1 MFGSVIDPV
10 FGERG
15 RGIVVSS
22 VDVRVAKFSK
32 RESRGEMLLKIENLR
47 VEIDGQEI
55 VKGLDLEVGEG
66 EIHAIMGPNGSGK
79 STLANVLMGH
89 PRYDVTGGS
98 IEFRGQD
105 VFELEADERAKA
117 GMFLAFQYPSEV
129 PGVSVAN
136 FLRTAVNAVREDELS
151 IMEMYKLLQAKMKIM
166 QMDPKFA
173 ERYLNEGFSGGEKKR
188 NEILQMLMLE
198 PKLAIMDETD
208 SGLDI
213 DALQVVAKGVNELRG
228 PEFSAVIITHYNRIL
243 RYIEPDH
250 IHVMLDGRIVT
261 SGGKELALELEDKGY
276 DWVRQEFGAGTQ
288 S

>member
-1 MFGSVIDPV
+1 M
-10 FGERG
+10 
-15 RGIVVSS
+15 
-22 VDVRVAKFSK
+22 
-32 RESRGEMLLKIENLR
+32 LKIENLR
-47 VEIDGQEI
+47 AEIDGQEI
-55 VKGLDLEVGEG
+55 IKGLDLEVGKG

-79 STLANVLMGH
+79 STLSNVLMGH
-89 PRYDVTGGS
+89 PRYEVTGGS
-98 IEFRGQD
+98 VTFQD
-105 VFELEADERAKA
+105 EDVLEMEPDERAKL

-136 FLRTAVNAVREDELS
+136 FLRTAVNSVREEELS
-151 IMEMYKLLQAKMKIM
+151 PMEMFRLIQDKMRVM

-228 PEFSAVIITHYNRIL
+228 PEFSAVIITHYQRIL

-250 IHVMLDGRIVT
+250 VHVMLDGRIVT

-276 DWVRQEFGAGTQ
+276 EWVRQEFGAGAQ

>member
-1 MFGSVIDPV
+1 M
-10 FGERG
+10 
-15 RGIVVSS
+15 
-22 VDVRVAKFSK
+22 
-32 RESRGEMLLKIENLR
+32 LKIENLR
-47 VEIDGQEI
+47 AEIDGQEI
-55 VKGLDLEVGEG
+55 VKGLDLEVGKG

-79 STLANVLMGH
+79 STLSNVLMGH
-89 PRYDVTGGS
+89 PRYEVTGGS
-98 IEFRGQD
+98 ITFQGED
-105 VFELEADERAKA
+105 VLEMEADERAKL

-136 FLRTAVNAVREDELS
+136 FLRTAVNSVREEELS
-151 IMEMYKLLQAKMKIM
+151 PMEMFRLIQDKMKVM

-213 DALQVVAKGVNELRG
+213 DALQVVSKGVNELRG
-228 PEFSAVIITHYNRIL
+228 PEFSAVIITHYQRIL

-250 IHVMLDGRIVT
+250 VHVMLDGRLVT
-261 SGGKELALELEDKGY
+261 SGGKELALDLEDKGY
-276 DWVRQEFGAGTQ
+276 DWVRQEFGSAAQ

>member
-1 MFGSVIDPV
+1 M
-10 FGERG
+10 
-15 RGIVVSS
+15 
-22 VDVRVAKFSK
+22 
-32 RESRGEMLLKIENLR
+32 LKIEDLH

-55 VKGLDLEVGEG
+55 VKGLDLEVGKG

-89 PRYDVTGGS
+89 PRYEVTGGS
-98 IEFRGQD
+98 ITFQGED
-105 VFELEADERAKA
+105 VFELEPDERAKL

-136 FLRTAVNAVREDELS
+136 FLRTAVNSVREEELS
-151 IMEMYKLLQAKMKIM
+151 PMEMYRLLQEKMGIM

-188 NEILQMLMLE
+188 NEILQMLMLD

-213 DALQVVAKGVNELRG
+213 DALQVVAKGVNEIRG
-228 PEFSAVIITHYNRIL
+228 PEFSAVVITHYSRIL
-243 RYIEPDH
+243 RYITPDH
-250 IHVMLDGRIVT
+250 VHVMLDGRIVT
-261 SGGKELALELEDKGY
+261 SGGKELADQLEDKGY
-276 DWVRQEFGAGTQ
+276 DWVRQEFGAGAQ

>member
-1 MFGSVIDPV
+1 M
-10 FGERG
+10 
-15 RGIVVSS
+15 
-22 VDVRVAKFSK
+22 
-32 RESRGEMLLKIENLR
+32 LKIENLQ

-55 VKGLDLEVGEG
+55 VKGLDLEVGKG

-79 STLANVLMGH
+79 RTLANVLMGH
-89 PRYDVTGGS
+89 PRYEVTGGS
-98 IEFRGQD
+98 ITFEGED
-105 VFELEADERAKA
+105 VFELEPDERAKL

-136 FLRTAVNAVREDELS
+136 FLRTAVNSVREEELNP
-151 IMEMYKLLQAKMKIM
+151 MEMYRLIQEKMSIM

-198 PKLAIMDETD
+198 PTLAIMDETD

-228 PEFSAVIITHYNRIL
+228 PEFSAIIITHYQRIL

-250 IHVMLDGRIVT
+250 VHVMLDGRLVT
-261 SGGKELALELEDKGY
+261 SGGKELADDLEEKGY
-276 DWVRQEFGAGTQ
+276 EWVRQEFGAGAQ

>member
-1 MFGSVIDPV
+1 M
-10 FGERG
+10 
-15 RGIVVSS
+15 
-22 VDVRVAKFSK
+22 
-32 RESRGEMLLKIENLR
+32 LKIEDLH

-55 VKGLDLEVGEG
+55 VKGLDLEVGQG

-89 PRYDVTGGS
+89 PRYEVTGGS
-98 IEFRGQD
+98 ITFQGED
-105 VFELEADERAKA
+105 VFELEPDERAKL

-136 FLRTAVNAVREDELS
+136 FLRTAVNSVREEELS
-151 IMEMYKLLQAKMKIM
+151 PMEMYRLIQEKMGIM

-188 NEILQMLMLE
+188 NEILQMLMLD

-228 PEFSAVIITHYNRIL
+228 PEFTAVVITHYQRIL

-250 IHVMLDGRIVT
+250 VHVMLDGRIVT
-261 SGGKELALELEDKGY
+261 SGGKELAEQLEDKGY
-276 DWVRQEFGAGTQ
+276 EWVRQEFGAGTQ

>member
-1 MFGSVIDPV
+1 M
-10 FGERG
+10 
-15 RGIVVSS
+15 
-22 VDVRVAKFSK
+22 
-32 RESRGEMLLKIENLR
+32 LKIENLQ

-55 VKGLDLEVGEG
+55 VKGLDLEVNKG

-89 PRYDVTGGS
+89 PRYEVTGGS
-98 IEFRGQD
+98 VTFQGED
-105 VFELEADERAKA
+105 VFELEPDERARL

-136 FLRTAVNAVREDELS
+136 FLRTAVNSVREEDLS
-151 IMEMYKLLQAKMKIM
+151 AMEMYRLIQDKMKIM
-166 QMDPKFA
+166 QMDPRFA

-188 NEILQMLMLE
+188 NEILQMLMLD

-228 PEFSAVIITHYNRIL
+228 PEFSAVIITHYQRIL

-250 IHVMLDGRIVT
+250 VHVMLDGRLVT
-261 SGGKELALELEDKGY
+261 SGGKELALDLEDKGY
-276 DWVRQEFGAGTQ
+276 EWVRQEFGAELGKG
-288 S
+288 

>member
-1 MFGSVIDPV
+1 
-10 FGERG
+10 
-15 RGIVVSS
+15 
-22 VDVRVAKFSK
+22 
-32 RESRGEMLLKIENLR
+32 
-47 VEIDGQEI
+47 
-55 VKGLDLEVGEG
+55 
-66 EIHAIMGPNGSGK
+66 MGPNGSGK
-79 STLANVLMGH
+79 STLSNVLMGH
-89 PRYDVTGGS
+89 PRYEVTGGS
-98 IEFRGQD
+98 VTFRGED
-105 VFELEADERAKA
+105 VFELEPDERAKL

-136 FLRTAVNAVREDELS
+136 FLRTAVNSVREKELS
-151 IMEMYKLLQAKMKIM
+151 PMEMYRLLQEKMRIM

-188 NEILQMLMLE
+188 NEILQMLMLN

-228 PEFSAVIITHYNRIL
+228 PEFSAVIITHYQRIL

-250 IHVMLDGRIVT
+250 VHVMLDGRIVT
-261 SGGKELALELEDKGY
+261 SGAKELADELEDKGY
-276 DWVRQEFGAGTQ
+276 DWVRQEFGSAAQ

>member
-1 MFGSVIDPV
+1 M
-10 FGERG
+10 
-15 RGIVVSS
+15 
-22 VDVRVAKFSK
+22 
-32 RESRGEMLLKIENLR
+32 LKIENLR

-89 PRYDVTGGS
+89 PRYEVTGGS
-98 IEFRGQD
+98 ITFRGED
-105 VFELEADERAKA
+105 VFELEPDERAKL

-136 FLRTAVNAVREDELS
+136 FLRTAVNSVREEELS
-151 IMEMYKLLQAKMKIM
+151 PMDMYRLIQEKMKIM

-213 DALQVVAKGVNELRG
+213 DALQVVSKGVNELRG
-228 PEFSAVIITHYNRIL
+228 PEFSAVIITHYQRIL
-243 RYIEPDH
+243 RYIEPDRV
-250 IHVMLDGRIVT
+250 HVMLEGRIVT
-261 SGGKELALELEDKGY
+261 SGGKDLANELEDKGY
-276 DWVRQEFGAGTQ
+276 EWVRQEFGAGAQ

>member
-1 MFGSVIDPV
+1 M
-10 FGERG
+10 
-15 RGIVVSS
+15 
-22 VDVRVAKFSK
+22 
-32 RESRGEMLLKIENLR
+32 LKIESLH

-89 PRYDVTGGS
+89 PRYEVTGGS
-98 IEFRGQD
+98 ITFRGAD
-105 VFELEADERAKA
+105 VFELEPDERAKL

-136 FLRTAVNAVREDELS
+136 FLRTAVNSVREEELS
-151 IMEMYKLLQAKMKIM
+151 PMDMYRLIQEKMKIM

-213 DALQVVAKGVNELRG
+213 DALQVVSKGVNELRG
-228 PEFSAVIITHYNRIL
+228 PEFSAVIITHYQRIL
-243 RYIEPDH
+243 RYIEPDRV
-250 IHVMLDGRIVT
+250 HVMLDGRIVT
-261 SGGKELALELEDKGY
+261 SGGKDLAHELEDKGY
-276 DWVRQEFGAGTQ
+276 EWVRQEFGAGAQ

>member
-1 MFGSVIDPV
+1 M
-10 FGERG
+10 
-15 RGIVVSS
+15 
-22 VDVRVAKFSK
+22 
-32 RESRGEMLLKIENLR
+32 LKIENLR

-79 STLANVLMGH
+79 STFANVLMGH
-89 PRYDVTGGS
+89 PRYEVTGGS
-98 IEFRGQD
+98 ITFRGED
-105 VFELEADERAKA
+105 VFELEPDERAKL

-136 FLRTAVNAVREDELS
+136 FLRTAVNSVREEELS
-151 IMEMYKLLQAKMKIM
+151 PMDMYRLIQEKMKIM

-213 DALQVVAKGVNELRG
+213 DALQVVSKGVNELRG
-228 PEFSAVIITHYNRIL
+228 PEFSAVIITHYQRIL
-243 RYIEPDH
+243 RYIEPDRV
-250 IHVMLDGRIVT
+250 HVMLEGRIVT
-261 SGGKELALELEDKGY
+261 SGGKDLAHELEDKGY
-276 DWVRQEFGAGTQ
+276 EWVRQEFGAGAQ

>member
-1 MFGSVIDPV
+1 M
-10 FGERG
+10 
-15 RGIVVSS
+15 
-22 VDVRVAKFSK
+22 
-32 RESRGEMLLKIENLR
+32 LKIENLR

-89 PRYDVTGGS
+89 PRYEVTGGS
-98 IEFRGQD
+98 ITFMGED
-105 VFELEADERAKA
+105 VFELEPDERAKL

-136 FLRTAVNAVREDELS
+136 FLRTAVNSVREEQLS
-151 IMEMYKLLQAKMKIM
+151 PMDMYRLLQDKMKIM

-213 DALQVVAKGVNELRG
+213 DALQVVAKGVNELRA
-228 PEFSAVIITHYNRIL
+228 PEFSAVIITHYQRIL
-243 RYIEPDH
+243 RYIEPDRV
-250 IHVMLDGRIVT
+250 HVMLDGRIVT
-261 SGGKELALELEDKGY
+261 SGGKDLAHELEDKGY
-276 DWVRQEFGAGTQ
+276 EWVRQEFGAGAQ

>member
-1 MFGSVIDPV
+1 M
-10 FGERG
+10 
-15 RGIVVSS
+15 
-22 VDVRVAKFSK
+22 
-32 RESRGEMLLKIENLR
+32 LKIEDLH

-55 VKGLDLEVGEG
+55 VKGLDLEVGKG

-89 PRYDVTGGS
+89 PRYEVTGGS
-98 IEFRGQD
+98 ITFQDED
-105 VFELEADERAKA
+105 VFELEPDERAKL

-136 FLRTAVNAVREDELS
+136 FLRTAVNSVREEELS
-151 IMEMYKLLQAKMKIM
+151 PMEMYRLLQEKMGIM

-188 NEILQMLMLE
+188 NEILQMLMLD

-228 PEFSAVIITHYNRIL
+228 PEFSAVIITHYQRIL

-250 IHVMLDGRIVT
+250 VHVMLDGRLVT
-261 SGGKELALELEDKGY
+261 SGGKELAEELEEKGY
-276 DWVRQEFGAGTQ
+276 DWVRQEFGAGA
-288 S
+288 SEASRS

>member
-1 MFGSVIDPV
+1 M
-10 FGERG
+10 
-15 RGIVVSS
+15 
-22 VDVRVAKFSK
+22 
-32 RESRGEMLLKIENLR
+32 LKIEDLH

-55 VKGLDLEVGEG
+55 IKSLDLEVGEG

-89 PRYDVTGGS
+89 PRYEVTGGS
-98 IEFRGQD
+98 ITFKGED
-105 VFELEADERAKA
+105 VFELEPDERAKL

-136 FLRTAVNAVREDELS
+136 FLSTAVNSVREEELS
-151 IMEMYKLLQAKMKIM
+151 PMDMYRLIQEKMKIM

-198 PKLAIMDETD
+198 PELAIMDETD

-228 PEFSAVIITHYNRIL
+228 PDFSAVIITHYQRIL
-243 RYIEPDH
+243 RYIEPDRV
-250 IHVMLDGRIVT
+250 HVMLDGRIVT
-261 SGGKELALELEDKGY
+261 SGGKDLAHELEDKGY
-276 DWVRQEFGAGTQ
+276 EWVRQEFGAGAQ

>member
-1 MFGSVIDPV
+1 M
-10 FGERG
+10 
-15 RGIVVSS
+15 
-22 VDVRVAKFSK
+22 
-32 RESRGEMLLKIENLR
+32 LKIEELH

-55 VKGLDLEVGEG
+55 VKGLDLEVGKG

-89 PRYDVTGGS
+89 PRYEVTEGS
-98 IEFRGQD
+98 ITFQGED
-105 VFELEADERAKA
+105 VFELEPDERAKL

-136 FLRTAVNAVREDELS
+136 FLRTAVNSVREEELS
-151 IMEMYKLLQAKMKIM
+151 PMEMYRVLQEKMSIM

-188 NEILQMLMLE
+188 NEILQMLMLD

-213 DALQVVAKGVNELRG
+213 DALQVVAKGVNEMKG
-228 PEFSAVIITHYNRIL
+228 PEFSAVIITHYQRIL
-243 RYIEPDH
+243 RYIEPDRV
-250 IHVMLDGRIVT
+250 HVMLDGRLVT
-261 SGGKELALELEDKGY
+261 SGGKELADDLEEKGY
-276 DWVRQEFGAGTQ
+276 DWVRQEFGARTQ